1 MINREILYER
11 NVMGSYM
18 KIPVNLSGEFDE
30 KILLRKK
37 IPGLLPLEKC
47 FINGTAQYW
56 YNISGKQSLDTFCR
70 VKELEI
76 DVIERLIVSICN
88 QIEILEWNLLDTN
101 CLMLDTEL
109 IFVSSD
115 SREFIFMVYPGAKG
129 NINKDFR
136 QLMEFLITKVNHKDM
151 DAVHAAYGIYEK
163 TLDESVTLMDIRES
177 IEGARAKEIQ
187 KQVKVN
193 PVRQE
198 TQAVMRSMQ
207 TEEEHE
213 EEKRGSFKEKLKRMI
228 EERFAPLETV
238 FRRVS
243 SAEPFGRIPERK
255 KEKPVKEHIQT
266 VVYPG
271 EQEAT
276 PKDYPTV
283 LLSGGMDQP
292 RGVLIYEGT
301 DNLYNI
307 LIDKDILH
315 IGKGHM
321 VDVEIKK
328 DTISH
333 YHAKIEKE
341 NETYYIEDMNSKNGT
356 FVNHELIAY
365 KEKRQLKKNDIVNFA
380 DAQYR
385 FC

>member
-1 MINREILYER
+1 MCKI
-11 NVMGSYM
+11 GSSY
-18 KIPVNLSGEFDE
+18 GEFDE

-213 EEKRGSFKEKLKRMI
+213 EEKRGSFKEKLKR
-228 EERFAPLETV
+228 
-238 FRRVS
+238 
-243 SAEPFGRIPERK
+243 
-255 KEKPVKEHIQT
+255 
-266 VVYPG
+266 
-271 EQEAT
+271 
-276 PKDYPTV
+276 
-283 LLSGGMDQP
+283 
-292 RGVLIYEGT
+292 
-301 DNLYNI
+301 
-307 LIDKDILH
+307 
-315 IGKGHM
+315 
-321 VDVEIKK
+321 
-328 DTISH
+328 
-333 YHAKIEKE
+333 
-341 NETYYIEDMNSKNGT
+341 
-356 FVNHELIAY
+356 
-365 KEKRQLKKNDIVNFA
+365 
-380 DAQYR
+380 
-385 FC
+385 